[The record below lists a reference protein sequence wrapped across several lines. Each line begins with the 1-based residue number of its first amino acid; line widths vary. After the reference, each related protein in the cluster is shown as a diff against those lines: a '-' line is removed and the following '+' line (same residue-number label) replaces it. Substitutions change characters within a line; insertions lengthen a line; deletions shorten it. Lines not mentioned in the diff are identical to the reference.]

1 MSDTPN
7 LGFVRHEPIPPSP
20 PPVQQAGAVKW
31 VRENLFSNWINSIL
45 TILSIY
51 FVPKLFSRPLLGCG
65 TGSGPQAA
73 CANAGKS
80 CKAPV
85 ALVGQF

>member
-31 VRENLFSNWINSIL
+31 VRENLFSNWINSIQ
-45 TILSIY
+45 
-51 FVPKLFSRPLLGCG
+51 G
-65 TGSGPQAA
+65 
-73 CANAGKS
+73 
-80 CKAPV
+80 
-85 ALVGQF
+85 ALR